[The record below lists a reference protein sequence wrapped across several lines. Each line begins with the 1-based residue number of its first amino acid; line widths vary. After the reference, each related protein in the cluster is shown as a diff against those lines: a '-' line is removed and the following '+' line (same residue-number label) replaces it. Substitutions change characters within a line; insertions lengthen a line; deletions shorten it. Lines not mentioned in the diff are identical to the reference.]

1 MCMCCRNKLSC
12 GWHMHGTR
20 KAPLSLWCCVENP
33 SARPRARPAASRRL
47 DAEEAVELAL
57 VVQVDE
63 RAGLPLGA
71 VGGLEPLLRRL
82 DPREA
87 GHAALDELGHR
98 RRHEAVGVLELG
110 AHVGRERVRPV
121 EGEPAALGGL
131 AGDRVDADGHKRIVS
146 VDKASV
152 RNKREARVGR
162 EVRRRLEQ
170 RGRREAVGLGEQRR
184 GREAPRAAAAAAAL
198 AVLDHLRHAGE
209 REGPREELR
218 LRRDA
223 RLDARLALEGDRV
236 PRRDGARAA
245 EVRERV
251 QLLERRRVEG
261 HRVARQ
267 RILLDEANREQV
279 DRDHL
284 ERAELLQLA
293 RRALDELLGARPQA
307 LARQLAA

>member
-184 GREAPRAAAAAAAL
+184 GREAPRAAAAAAAWQRPL
-198 AVLDHLRHAGE
+198 AHRQREAGRGLHWRGVQHDRFALERVRRADVALRIIAEHGARQVDEAAPLPQVGEAGALLDDPARHQRHLRA
-209 REGPREELR
+209 
-218 LRRDA
+218 
-223 RLDARLALEGDRV
+223 
-236 PRRDGARAA
+236 
-245 EVRERV
+245 
-251 QLLERRRVEG
+251 G
-261 HRVARQ
+261 HRRPVRKPAAAARG
-267 RILLDEANREQV
+267 RRSA
-279 DRDHL
+279 
-284 ERAELLQLA
+284 A
-293 RRALDELLGARPQA
+293 RHR
-307 LARQLAA
+307 